1 MNTDSYSQRMSQ
13 LSETGVRVDSPEAM
27 IALGREVAAGL
38 HAGSVLALQG
48 GLGAGK
54 THFTKG
60 IAEGLVE
67 GLVDGLTEGLA
78 EGIGYSLEVTSPTF
92 TLVHEYQ
99 GGRLPLYHF
108 DFYRMDSEDEVLRI
122 AWDEYL
128 DEDGVVVVEWP
139 DKFPGLIPAGA
150 TWLSFD
156 HDDGARIVKLL
167 HS

>member
-1 MNTDSYSQRMSQ
+1 MNTDSYSQRMAQ

-67 GLVDGLTEGLA
+67 GLVEGLNC
-78 EGIGYSLEVTSPTF
+78 SPEVTSPTF

-128 DEDGVVVVEWP
+128 DENGVVVVEWP

>member
-1 MNTDSYSQRMSQ
+1 MNTDSYSQRMAQ

-67 GLVDGLTEGLA
+67 GLVEGLNC
-78 EGIGYSLEVTSPTF
+78 SPEVTSPTF

>member
-1 MNTDSYSQRMSQ
+1 MSQ

-67 GLVDGLTEGLA
+67 GLVEGLNC
-78 EGIGYSLEVTSPTF
+78 SPEVTSPTF

>member
-67 GLVDGLTEGLA
+67 GLNC
-78 EGIGYSLEVTSPTF
+78 SLEVTSPTF

>member
-1 MNTDSYSQRMSQ
+1 MNTDSYSQRMAQ

-60 IAEGLVE
+60 IAEGLAE
-67 GLVDGLTEGLA
+67 GLNG
-78 EGIGYSLEVTSPTF
+78 SLEVTSPTF

-108 DFYRMDSEDEVLRI
+108 DFYRMASEEEVLRI

-128 DEDGVVVVEWP
+128 DENGVVVVEWP
-139 DKFPGLIPAGA
+139 DKFPGLIPAEV
-150 TWLSFD
+150 TWLSFE
-156 HDDGARIVKLL
+156 HDDGARIVKWL

>member
-1 MNTDSYSQRMSQ
+1 MKTDSYSERMAQ
-13 LSETGVRVDSPEAM
+13 LTEAGVRVDSPEAM
-27 IALGREVAAGL
+27 ISLGRDVAAGL

-60 IAEGLVE
+60 IAQGLFDD
-67 GLVDGLTEGLA
+67 LADGLG
-78 EGIGYSLEVTSPTF
+78 GSPEVTSPTF

-108 DFYRMDSEDEVLRI
+108 DFYRMGSEEEVLRI
-122 AWDEYL
+122 GWDEYL

-139 DKFPGLIPAGA
+139 DKFPNLIPAQV
-150 TWLSFD
+150 TWLSFE

>member
-1 MNTDSYSQRMSQ
+1 MNTDSYSQRMAQ

-67 GLVDGLTEGLA
+67 GLVEGLNC
-78 EGIGYSLEVTSPTF
+78 SLEVTSPTF

>member
-1 MNTDSYSQRMSQ
+1 MDTDSYSQRMAQ

-67 GLVDGLTEGLA
+67 GLVEGLNC
-78 EGIGYSLEVTSPTF
+78 SLEVTSPTF

>member
-1 MNTDSYSQRMSQ
+1 MNTDSYSQRMAQ

-67 GLVDGLTEGLA
+67 GLVEGLNC
-78 EGIGYSLEVTSPTF
+78 SLEVTSPTF

-156 HDDGARIVKLL
+156 HDDGARVVKLL

>member
-1 MNTDSYSQRMSQ
+1 MNTDSYSQRMAQ

-60 IAEGLVE
+60 IAEGLAE
-67 GLVDGLTEGLA
+67 GLNC
-78 EGIGYSLEVTSPTF
+78 SLEVTSPTF

-108 DFYRMDSEDEVLRI
+108 DFYRMGSEEEVLRI
-122 AWDEYL
+122 GWDEYL

-139 DKFPGLIPAGA
+139 DKFPDLIPAQV
-150 TWLSFD
+150 TWLSFE

>member
-1 MNTDSYSQRMSQ
+1 MNTDSYSQRMAQ

-67 GLVDGLTEGLA
+67 GLNC
-78 EGIGYSLEVTSPTF
+78 SPEVTSPTF